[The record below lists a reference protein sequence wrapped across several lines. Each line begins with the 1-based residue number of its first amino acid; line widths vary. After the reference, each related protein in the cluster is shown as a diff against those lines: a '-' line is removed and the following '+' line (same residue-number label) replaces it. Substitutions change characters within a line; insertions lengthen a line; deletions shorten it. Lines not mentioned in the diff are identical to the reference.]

1 MRILSLMLIMVGV
14 LIAAGCG
21 EDGDRLVVDFDKTV
35 PVAQPEGQPSRP
47 LPLRVAVAAMISPKE
62 TFDQYRRLLE
72 YLSRRAGKDLEFIQR
87 KTYAEINELIRRGDI
102 DVAFICAGPY
112 ATAREALGFKPL
124 AVPVVHGS
132 PSYHSLLIVNKDS
145 PYKRLEDLRGRT
157 FAFTD
162 PHSNTG
168 KLIPTAWLADLQERP
183 ETFFSQTIYT
193 YSHDN
198 AILAVSREL
207 VDGAAV
213 DSLIYEYYQE
223 KKPEFTAHIKIIRKS
238 QPFGIPPLVSS
249 GRVSPGDHERL
260 QQVLLRMHQ
269 DPEGG
274 KILKELFIDRFVP
287 LQEAWYDAI
296 RLKYQGLARIKE
308 ESHGVSNP
316 QE

>member
-1 MRILSLMLIMVGV
+1 MRILSLLLIMVGV
-14 LIAAGCG
+14 LVAAGCG
-21 EDGDRLVVDFDKTV
+21 GDGDRPVVDFDQTV
-35 PVAQPEGQPSRP
+35 PAAQPDSPPSRQP
-47 LPLRVAVAAMISPKE
+47 PLRVAVAAMISPKE

-72 YLSRRAGKDLEFIQR
+72 YLSRRTGRNLEFIQR
-87 KTYAEINELIRRGDI
+87 KTYAEINELLRRGDI
-102 DVAFICAGPY
+102 DVAFICSGPY
-112 ATAREALGFKPL
+112 ATAREAYGFKPL
-124 AVPVVHGS
+124 AMPVVHGR
-132 PSYHSLLIVNKDS
+132 PSYQSYLIVNKDS

-168 KLIPTAWLADLQERP
+168 KLIPTAWLADLKERP

-223 KKPEFTAHIKIIRKS
+223 KKPEFTARTKIIRKS
-238 QPFGIPPLVSS
+238 QPFGTPPLVTS
-249 GRVSPGDHERL
+249 GRLPPGDHERL
-260 QQVLLRMHQ
+260 QQVLFSMHQ
-269 DPEGG
+269 DPEGE

-296 RLKYQGLARIKE
+296 RLKYQGLAHIKE
-308 ESHGVSNP
+308 GSHGVSNP